1 VSWSA
6 RSGWS
11 FAQVGKVDAPA
22 EEGHPGF
29 GLGLLANVAP
39 GCSASRV
46 MLGVVQWNQ
55 SLTAWPFG

>member
-1 VSWSA
+1 
-6 RSGWS
+6 
-11 FAQVGKVDAPA
+11 VGKVDAPA